1 MQAVLARFALAGGPW
16 QVRIAR
22 DGRRMED
29 RVPAAQGARGVPL
42 VVLVDRWTHG
52 DAESLA
58 MGLRAIAGATLI
70 GTPMAQL
77 HGVTA
82 TVRLPHSGVVLRLPV
97 ERALAPD
104 ATPREAIAPDIAV
117 DLARPSGGPGDPIL
131 YRALKHLERDA
142 RR

>member
-1 MQAVLARFALAGGPW
+1 
-16 QVRIAR
+16 
-22 DGRRMED
+22 
-29 RVPAAQGARGVPL
+29 
-42 VVLVDRWTHG
+42 
-52 DAESLA
+52 
-58 MGLRAIAGATLI
+58 
-70 GTPMAQL
+70 MAQL